1 MTNNPFLDI
10 LRLISFVILG
20 LLCSN
25 LITTIILFNGGYNLE
40 DIRQGSS
47 QILMNLSSNQLM
59 VAQLSSHIC
68 GLILP
73 AFLLTKFSPS
83 IKESLSVNSWQAS
96 NFLKYILLLLLAL
109 PLVSYSAY
117 LNQLI
122 PLPEWMHSN
131 EDKLQ
136 DLIKKLLDFKNI
148 GQLILAIVT
157 IGIIPGI
164 GEEWIFRGILQTR
177 FALIFKNQW
186 IALVLASVLFSA
198 IHMQFEGFIPRFI
211 LGFILGYIFM
221 HSKNLWYSII
231 LHMLFNSVQVVA
243 AYFLGPDMMDESL
256 SGDKSPMPWYA
267 ALFMLSI
274 FIVYFFSLESKRNIH
289 VV

>member
-25 LITTIILFNGGYNLE
+25 LITTIILFNGGYNFE

-136 DLIKKLLDFKNI
+136 DLIKK
-148 GQLILAIVT
+148 
-157 IGIIPGI
+157 
-164 GEEWIFRGILQTR
+164 
-177 FALIFKNQW
+177 
-186 IALVLASVLFSA
+186 
-198 IHMQFEGFIPRFI
+198 
-211 LGFILGYIFM
+211 FILGYVFM

>member
-25 LITTIILFNGGYNLE
+25 LITAIILFSSGYNLE
-40 DIRQGSS
+40 DIRQNSS
-47 QILMNLSSNQLM
+47 QVLMNLSSSQLM
-59 VAQLSSHIC
+59 VAQLASHIC

-73 AFLLTKFSPS
+73 AFLLTKFSS
-83 IKESLSVNSWQAS
+83 SVKASLAINPWDAG
-96 NFLKYILLLLLAL
+96 NIFKYILLLLLAL
-109 PLVSYSAY
+109 PIVSYSAY

-186 IALVLASVLFSA
+186 VALILASVLFSA
-198 IHMQFEGFIPRFI
+198 IHMQFEGFLPRFI

-221 HSKNLWYSII
+221 HSKNLWYPII
-231 LHMLFNSVQVVA
+231 LHMLFNSVQVLA

-267 ALFMLSI
+267 ALLMFFI
-274 FIVYFFSLESKRNIH
+274 FGVYFISLESKRNIH